1 MLKIL
6 QHNLALSLLSGA
18 LLTVSF
24 PFAGSITPLIFVAWI
39 PLFIVALRLKDKFL
53 GWLRFFGYA
62 YLTLLL
68 FNIGTTWWIWNSTA
82 GGALMAFICN
92 SLLMAGGLT
101 IGFGLFKRLNSGL
114 FLIAL
119 GCTWISFEFV
129 HFNWE
134 LSWPWLTMGNYFS
147 IHPSWVQWYEYT
159 GTLGGSFWVIAANI
173 LGALLLLNRKSV
185 AYAVALVSILVSPI
199 ILSFLLNRTIERCKS
214 PTQSIVIL
222 QPNIDPYTEKFNIDP
237 AQQVESMLGLV
248 SPYLHNT
255 LAIGPETALQEAFIE
270 KDFHQTRSYKLL
282 DESLSSTNSSLL
294 IGASTFQLFDQK
306 HSSASKSLPNGSF
319 YESYNTALYMG
330 DKKQQFIHKSK
341 LVLGVEKIPF
351 SRWLPFLEQLSI
363 DNGGTSG
370 SLGVESEPKVFNNED
385 QAYAPIICYESI
397 YGAFVAE
404 QCNKGAQLLCII
416 TNDGWWGNTPGHRQH
431 NQFAALRAIETRKYV
446 VRSGNTGISSV
457 WNSSGECIKQ
467 LGYDT
472 KGVLT
477 AKVPLIKGKTFYVR
491 FGDYLGW
498 VSVVVIAAL
507 FGYKTF
513 RAKEREQGAN

>member
-6 QHNLALSLLSGA
+6 QHNLALSLFSGA
-18 LLTVSF
+18 LLIVSY
-24 PFAGSITPLIFVAWI
+24 PFSGSITPLIFVAWI
-39 PLFIVALRLKDKFL
+39 PLFVVALRLKQQARGLLNFL
-53 GWLRFFGYA
+53 AYA
-62 YLTLLL
+62 YFTAFI
-68 FNIGTTWWIWNSTA
+68 FNVGSTWWIWNSTA

-92 SLLMAGGLT
+92 SLLMAGALT
-101 IGFGLFKRLNSGL
+101 IAFGVFQRLNTGL
-114 FLIAL
+114 FLIGL
-119 GCTWISFEFV
+119 GITWITFEFV
-129 HFNWE
+129 HLNWE

-159 GTLGGSFWVIAANI
+159 GSLGGSFWVIAANI
-173 LGALLLLNRKSV
+173 LGVLLLLNLKSKQ
-185 AYAVALVSILVSPI
+185 YAIAFISILSIPLLISLMVSKKVDI
-199 ILSFLLNRTIERCKS
+199 TKY
-214 PTQSIVIL
+214 PTQSVVIL

-237 AQQVESMLGLV
+237 AQQVESMLTLIR
-248 SPYLHNT
+248 PYLHNT
-255 LAIGPETALQEAFIE
+255 LAIGPETAIQEAFIE
-270 KDFHQTRSYKLL
+270 KDFNQTRSYKLL

-306 HSSASKSLPNGSF
+306 HSAACKALPNGSF
-319 YESYNTALYMG
+319 YESYNTALFMVN
-330 DKKQQFIHKSK
+330 KKQDFIHKSK

-370 SLGVESEPKVFNNED
+370 SLGVESEPKVFRNED

-397 YGAFVAE
+397 YGEFVAE
-404 QCNKGAQLLCII
+404 QCNKGATLLCII

-431 NQFAALRAIETRKYV
+431 NQFASLRAIETRKYV

-477 AKVPLIKGKTFYVR
+477 TKVPLIKGKTFYVR

-498 VSVVVIAAL
+498 VSVVVFLIL
-507 FGYKTF
+507 VVIRF
-513 RAKEREQGAN
+513 RIRKNV

>member
-6 QHNLALSLLSGA
+6 QHNLALSILSGA
-18 LLTVSF
+18 LLAVSF
-24 PFAGSITPLIFVAWI
+24 PFSGSITPLIFVAWI
-39 PLFIVALRLKDKFL
+39 PLFVVALRLKDQFL
-53 GWLRFFGYA
+53 GWLRFYGYA

-82 GGALMAFICN
+82 GGALMAFMCN
-92 SLLMAGGLT
+92 SILMAGALV
-101 IGFGLFKRLNSGL
+101 IGFGLFKRLTAGL
-114 FLIAL
+114 FLIGL
-119 GCTWISFEFV
+119 GSIWISFEFI

-147 IHPSWVQWYEYT
+147 THPSWVQWYEYT
-159 GTLGGSFWVIAANI
+159 GTLGGSFWVIAINI
-173 LGALLLLNRKSV
+173 LGVLLLLNRKSV
-185 AYAVALVSILVSPI
+185 LYSAALVMILAAPI
-199 ILSFLLNRTIERCKS
+199 ILSLFLNNTIECYKN

-237 AQQVESMLGLV
+237 AHQVESMLGLV
-248 SPYLHNT
+248 RPYLHNT

-270 KDFHQTRSYKLL
+270 QDFNRTRSFNLL
-282 DESLSSTNSSLL
+282 NDALTSTNSSLL
-294 IGASTFQLFDQK
+294 IGASTFQLFNK
-306 HSSASKSLPNGSF
+306 KNSAACKALPNGSF

-330 DKKQQFIHKSK
+330 NQQQQFIHKSK

-370 SLGVESEPKVFNNED
+370 SLGVESEPKVFTFEE

-404 QCNKGAQLLCII
+404 QCKKGAQLLCII
-416 TNDGWWGNTPGHRQH
+416 TNDGWWGNTPGHKQH

-457 WNSSGECIKQ
+457 WNTRGECIKQ

-477 AKVPLIKGKTFYVR
+477 ANVPLINGKTFYVR

-498 VSVVVIAAL
+498 VAVFSWCSLLLNSFFNSRKRI
-507 FGYKTF
+507 K
-513 RAKEREQGAN
+513 

>member
-1 MLKIL
+1 M
-6 QHNLALSLLSGA
+6 
-18 LLTVSF
+18 VSKK
-24 PFAGSITPLIFVAWI
+24 ADIT
-39 PLFIVALRLKDKFL
+39 K
-53 GWLRFFGYA
+53 Y
-62 YLTLLL
+62 
-68 FNIGTTWWIWNSTA
+68 
-82 GGALMAFICN
+82 
-92 SLLMAGGLT
+92 
-101 IGFGLFKRLNSGL
+101 
-114 FLIAL
+114 
-119 GCTWISFEFV
+119 
-129 HFNWE
+129 
-134 LSWPWLTMGNYFS
+134 
-147 IHPSWVQWYEYT
+147 
-159 GTLGGSFWVIAANI
+159 
-173 LGALLLLNRKSV
+173 
-185 AYAVALVSILVSPI
+185 
-199 ILSFLLNRTIERCKS
+199 
-214 PTQSIVIL
+214 PTQSVVIL

-237 AQQVESMLGLV
+237 AKQVESMLGLV

-270 KDFHQTRSYKLL
+270 KDFNQTRSYKLL

-306 HSSASKSLPNGSF
+306 HSAACKALPNGTF
-319 YESYNTALYMG
+319 YESYNTALFMVN
-330 DKKQQFIHKSK
+330 KKQDFIHKSK

-370 SLGVESEPKVFNNED
+370 SLGVESEPKVFRNED

-397 YGAFVAE
+397 YGEFVAE
-404 QCNKGAQLLCII
+404 QCNKGATLLCII

-431 NQFAALRAIETRKYV
+431 NQFASLRAIETRKYV

-498 VSVVVIAAL
+498 VSVAVFLILVVIRIRIP
-507 FGYKTF
+507 K
-513 RAKEREQGAN
+513 NV

>member
-18 LLTVSF
+18 LLTVAF
-24 PFAGSITPLIFVAWI
+24 PFSGSITPLVFVAWI
-39 PLFIVALRLKDKFL
+39 PLFVVALRLTQQVRGL
-53 GWLRFFGYA
+53 LNFFAYA
-62 YLTLLL
+62 YFTAFI
-68 FNIGTTWWIWNSTA
+68 FNVGTTWWIWNSTA

-101 IGFGLFKRLNSGL
+101 FGFGLFKRLNAEL

-173 LGALLLLNRKSV
+173 LGVLFLLNRKSRE
-185 AYAVALVSILVSPI
+185 YAIAFISILSIPLLISFIVSKKVDI
-199 ILSFLLNRTIERCKS
+199 AKN
-214 PTQSIVIL
+214 PTQSVVIL

-248 SPYLHNT
+248 RPYLHNT

-270 KDFHQTRSYKLL
+270 KDFNQTRSYKLL

-306 HSSASKSLPNGSF
+306 HSAASKPLPNGSF
-319 YESYNTALYMG
+319 YESYNTALFMA
-330 DKKQQFIHKSK
+330 DKQQQFIHKSK

-363 DNGGTSG
+363 ENGGTSG
-370 SLGVESEPKVFNNED
+370 SLGVESEPKVFKDAE

-431 NQFAALRAIETRKYV
+431 NQFASLRAIETRKYV
-446 VRSGNTGISSV
+446 VRSGNTCISSV

-498 VSVVVIAAL
+498 VSVVVLAAL

-513 RAKEREQGAN
+513 RAKERVK

>member
-1 MLKIL
+1 
-6 QHNLALSLLSGA
+6 
-18 LLTVSF
+18 
-24 PFAGSITPLIFVAWI
+24 
-39 PLFIVALRLKDKFL
+39 
-53 GWLRFFGYA
+53 
-62 YLTLLL
+62 
-68 FNIGTTWWIWNSTA
+68 
-82 GGALMAFICN
+82 
-92 SLLMAGGLT
+92 
-101 IGFGLFKRLNSGL
+101 
-114 FLIAL
+114 
-119 GCTWISFEFV
+119 
-129 HFNWE
+129 
-134 LSWPWLTMGNYFS
+134 
-147 IHPSWVQWYEYT
+147 
-159 GTLGGSFWVIAANI
+159 
-173 LGALLLLNRKSV
+173 
-185 AYAVALVSILVSPI
+185 
-199 ILSFLLNRTIERCKS
+199 
-214 PTQSIVIL
+214 
-222 QPNIDPYTEKFNIDP
+222 
-237 AQQVESMLGLV
+237 
-248 SPYLHNT
+248 
-255 LAIGPETALQEAFIE
+255 
-270 KDFHQTRSYKLL
+270 L

-306 HSSASKSLPNGSF
+306 HSAASKSLPNGSF
-319 YESYNTALYMG
+319 YESYNTALFMA
-330 DKKQQFIHKSK
+330 DKQQQFIHKSK

-498 VSVVVIAAL
+498 VSVLL
-507 FGYKTF
+507 FLMLVAVRFKTQ
-513 RAKEREQGAN
+513 KNV

>member
-6 QHNLALSLLSGA
+6 QHNLALSLFSGA
-18 LLTVSF
+18 LLIVSY
-24 PFAGSITPLIFVAWI
+24 PFSGSITPLVFVAWI
-39 PLFIVALRLKDKFL
+39 PLFVVALRLKQQARGLLNFL
-53 GWLRFFGYA
+53 AYA
-62 YLTLLL
+62 YFTAFI
-68 FNIGTTWWIWNSTA
+68 FNVGSTWWIWNSTA

-92 SLLMAGGLT
+92 SLLMAGALT
-101 IGFGLFKRLNSGL
+101 IGFGVFKRLNTGL
-114 FLIAL
+114 FLVGL
-119 GCTWISFEFV
+119 GCTWITFEFV
-129 HFNWE
+129 HLNWE

-159 GTLGGSFWVIAANI
+159 GSLGGSFWVIAANI
-173 LGALLLLNRKSV
+173 LGVLLLLNLKYKQ
-185 AYAVALVSILVSPI
+185 YAIAFISILSIPLFISFMVSKQADI
-199 ILSFLLNRTIERCKS
+199 TKY
-214 PTQSIVIL
+214 PTQSVVIL

-248 SPYLHNT
+248 SPYLHNS

-270 KDFHQTRSYKLL
+270 KDFNRTRSFNLL
-282 DESLSSTNSSLL
+282 NDALTSTNSSLL

-306 HSSASKSLPNGSF
+306 HSAACKALPNGTF
-319 YESYNTALYMG
+319 YESYNTALFMAN
-330 DKKQQFIHKSK
+330 KKQDFIHKSK

-370 SLGVESEPKVFNNED
+370 SLGVESEPKVFRNED

-404 QCNKGAQLLCII
+404 QCNKGATLLCII

-431 NQFAALRAIETRKYV
+431 NQFASLRAIETRKYV

-498 VSVVVIAAL
+498 IAGFSWCSL
-507 FGYKTF
+507 LLNSFFNSRK
-513 RAKEREQGAN
+513 RIK

>member
-1 MLKIL
+1 MLKVI

-18 LLTVSF
+18 LLMVSY
-24 PFAGSITPLIFVAWI
+24 PFSGSITPLVFVAWI
-39 PLFIVALRLKDKFL
+39 PLFVVALRLKQQARGLLNFL
-53 GWLRFFGYA
+53 AYA
-62 YLTLLL
+62 YFTAFI
-68 FNIGTTWWIWNSTA
+68 FNVGSTWWIWNSTA

-92 SLLMAGGLT
+92 SLLMAGALT
-101 IGFGLFKRLNSGL
+101 IGFGVFKRLNPGL
-114 FLIAL
+114 FLIGL
-119 GCTWISFEFV
+119 GCTWITFEFV

-173 LGALLLLNRKSV
+173 LGVLLLLNRKSRQ
-185 AYAVALVSILVSPI
+185 YAVAFISILCIPLLISFMVSKKVDI
-199 ILSFLLNRTIERCKS
+199 TKY
-214 PTQSIVIL
+214 PTQSVVIL

-237 AQQVESMLGLV
+237 AKQVESMLTLIR
-248 SPYLHNT
+248 PYLHNT
-255 LAIGPETALQEAFIE
+255 LAIGPETAIQEAFIE
-270 KDFHQTRSYKLL
+270 KDFNQTRSYRLL

-306 HSSASKSLPNGSF
+306 HSAACKALPNGSF
-319 YESYNTALYMG
+319 YESYNTALYMA
-330 DKKQQFIHKSK
+330 KKQQQFIHKSK

-370 SLGVESEPKVFNNED
+370 SLGVESEPKVFRNED

-404 QCNKGAQLLCII
+404 QCNKGATLLCII

-431 NQFAALRAIETRKYV
+431 NQFASLRAIETRKFV

-457 WNSSGECIKQ
+457 WNTSGECLKQ

-477 AKVPLIKGKTFYVR
+477 AKVPLIKGKTFYIR

-498 VSVVVIAAL
+498 VSVVVCLIL
-507 FGYKTF
+507 VVIRF
-513 RAKEREQGAN
+513 RIRKNV

>member
-6 QHNLALSLLSGA
+6 QHNIALSIFSGA
-18 LLTVSF
+18 LLAVSF
-24 PFAGSITPLIFVAWI
+24 PFSGSITPLVFVAWI
-39 PLFIVALRLKDKFL
+39 PLFVVALRLKQQARGLLNFL
-53 GWLRFFGYA
+53 A
-62 YLTLLL
+62 YTYFTAFI
-68 FNIGTTWWIWNSTA
+68 FNVGSTWWIWNSTA

-92 SLLMAGGLT
+92 SLLMAGALT
-101 IGFGLFKRLNSGL
+101 IGFGMFKRLSTGL
-114 FLIAL
+114 FLIGL
-119 GCTWISFEFV
+119 GCTWITFEFV
-129 HFNWE
+129 HLNWE

-159 GTLGGSFWVIAANI
+159 GSLGGSFWVIAANI
-173 LGALLLLNRKSV
+173 LGVLLLLNLKSKQ
-185 AYAVALVSILVSPI
+185 YAIAFIS
-199 ILSFLLNRTIERCKS
+199 ILSFPLFISFIVSKKADITKY

-237 AQQVESMLGLV
+237 AKQVESMLGLV

-270 KDFHQTRSYKLL
+270 QDFNRTRSFNLL
-282 DESLSSTNSSLL
+282 NDALTSTNSSLL

-306 HSSASKSLPNGSF
+306 HSAACKALPNGTF
-319 YESYNTALYMG
+319 YESYNTALFMAN
-330 DKKQQFIHKSK
+330 KKQDFIHKSK

-370 SLGVESEPKVFNNED
+370 SLGVESEPKVFRNED

-404 QCNKGAQLLCII
+404 QCNKGATLLCII

-431 NQFAALRAIETRKYV
+431 NQFASLRAIETRKYV

-498 VSVVVIAAL
+498 VTVAVFLILVVIR
-507 FGYKTF
+507 F
-513 RAKEREQGAN
+513 RIPKNV

>member
-18 LLTVSF
+18 LLTVAF
-24 PFAGSITPLIFVAWI
+24 PFSGSITPLVFVAWI
-39 PLFIVALRLKDKFL
+39 PLFIVALRLRQHVRGL
-53 GWLRFFGYA
+53 LNFFA
-62 YLTLLL
+62 YTYFTAFI
-68 FNIGTTWWIWNSTA
+68 FNVGTTWWIWNSTA

-101 IGFGLFKRLNSGL
+101 FGFGLFKRLNAEL

-173 LGALLLLNRKSV
+173 LGVLFLLNRKSRE
-185 AYAVALVSILVSPI
+185 YAIAFISILSIPLLISFIVSKKVDI
-199 ILSFLLNRTIERCKS
+199 AKN
-214 PTQSIVIL
+214 PTQSVVIL

-248 SPYLHNT
+248 RPYLHNT

-270 KDFHQTRSYKLL
+270 KDFNQTRSYKLL

-306 HSSASKSLPNGSF
+306 HSAASKPLPNGSF
-319 YESYNTALYMG
+319 YESYNTALFMA
-330 DKKQQFIHKSK
+330 DKQQQFIHKSK

-363 DNGGTSG
+363 ENGGTSG
-370 SLGVESEPKVFNNED
+370 SLGVESEPKVFKDAE

-404 QCNKGAQLLCII
+404 QCNKGATLLCII

-431 NQFAALRAIETRKYV
+431 NQFASLRAIETRKYV

-477 AKVPLIKGKTFYVR
+477 AKVPLLKGKTFYVR

-498 VSVVVIAAL
+498 VSVLL
-507 FGYKTF
+507 FLMLVAVRFKTQ
-513 RAKEREQGAN
+513 KNV